1 MSNVIEA
8 VRERQVRIH
17 PGDSVY
23 NVKRVVF
30 TDNEFSLHG
39 EYGCAVF
46 EAQLDEDGDPVIRL
60 VTEPLSADRML
71 VHDMITEAQYDKFV
85 AECAKRDHEK
95 LEQIEFEEYLRLS
108 KKFGEV
114 NLDEAI
120 KACELIHDSLHSL
133 RTGTPKS
140 SSL

>member
-1 MSNVIEA
+1 MSNAIEDM
-8 VRERQVRIH
+8 RRRQM
-17 PGDSVY
+17 Y
-23 NVKRVVF
+23 NVAAAIYGVEHVTLKEHGFVVHLK
-30 TDNEFSLHG
+30 NR
-39 EYGCAVF
+39 YAVF
-46 EAQLDEDGDPVIRL
+46 EAQLDKDGNPVIRL
-60 VTEPLSADRML
+60 VTEPLSADKML
-71 VHDMITEAQYDKFV
+71 AHELITEAQYEEFV
-85 AECAKRDHEK
+85 AECAKKDHEK
-95 LEQIEFEEYLRLS
+95 LEQIEFREYLRLS